1 MQPLEPLYNEMKAK
15 ASCICTGLDLIG
27 ELLPPSIR
35 AEKLTLHSAYGFL
48 INVVDITAPFT
59 ACYKVQKAFLD
70 QYDFGHLLLHD
81 IIHYCKE
88 HYPRKLVITDCK
100 IGDVAHT
107 LGAYEKNLF
116 DQMGSDGIVV
126 NPFMGKE
133 IFEFA
138 DRLPEK
144 LFLMLVRTSNPGNGL
159 IQDIVT
165 ANGMKLWEHILERV
179 CLQWSW
185 TKNVIPVLSFS
196 DPEQISVIRE
206 RIPDDM
212 PIFWAGYGVQ
222 QRSPGNLNSL
232 QNKNN
237 TGLLIHS
244 SRAILY
250 ENYQHYTSWQD
261 AVKANIINMNKAIAA
276 AS

>member
-1 MQPLEPLYNEMKAK
+1 MKAR
-15 ASCICTGLDLIG
+15 ASYVCTGLDLIRELVPSSIHRG
-27 ELLPPSIR
+27 EL
-35 AEKLTLHSAYGFL
+35 TLYSAYAFL
-48 INVVDITAPFT
+48 TSVVDITAPFT

-70 QYDFGHLLLHD
+70 QYDFGHILLHD
-81 IIHYCKE
+81 IIQYCKE
-88 HYPRKLVITDCK
+88 HYPQKLVITDCK
-100 IGDVAHT
+100 IGDVTHT
-107 LGAYEKNLF
+107 LSAYEKNLF

-159 IQDIVT
+159 IQDVVT
-165 ANGMKLWEHILERV
+165 ANGMQLWEYILEQV
-179 CLQWSW
+179 CLQWIR
-185 TKNVIPVLSFS
+185 TKNVIPILSFS
-196 DPEQISVIRE
+196 DPEQISAIRQ
-206 RIPDDM
+206 RIPDDI
-212 PIFWAGYGVQ
+212 PIFWAGYGAQ

-250 ENYQHYTSWQD
+250 ENYQYYTSWKD

-276 AS
+276 AI